1 MKKYI
6 GCLFFLMACFSVFG
20 QNRTLVMLDSDK
32 IDCSS
37 EVLNYNVSEM
47 VQKCEYVPL
56 DKDAVFS
63 LGRFFKFEVEGD
75 YILIQG
81 WRGLR
86 EELPCVLLFSKDGK
100 LLAEIGKRGDST
112 GEYREIT
119 AVAIDTLKREVLIAD
134 QRLKRNLWYDFSG
147 NYLRQTPAYRTV
159 ERLGKVYFRG
169 ENRLLGVQ
177 NISLSKKM
185 AYFSTDRNFS
195 RFDTLGSH
203 PVAWRPGVVSF
214 GCHPLSRYGGH
225 CLMVYPFCDTIY
237 EYNGKKV
244 YPRYVTKVKGS
255 VPENAKIPKDA
266 DYLELNKKWKRLGYA
281 QKADIFETEK
291 YV

>member
-6 GCLFFLMACFSVFG
+6 GCLVFLMACFSVFG

-119 AVAIDTLKREVLIAD
+119 AVAIDTLKREVL
-134 QRLKRNLWYDFSG
+134 FS
-147 NYLRQTPAYRTV
+147 
-159 ERLGKVYFRG
+159 K
-169 ENRLLGVQ
+169 
-177 NISLSKKM
+177 
-185 AYFSTDRNFS
+185 
-195 RFDTLGSH
+195 
-203 PVAWRPGVVSF
+203 
-214 GCHPLSRYGGH
+214 
-225 CLMVYPFCDTIY
+225 
-237 EYNGKKV
+237 
-244 YPRYVTKVKGS
+244 
-255 VPENAKIPKDA
+255 
-266 DYLELNKKWKRLGYA
+266 
-281 QKADIFETEK
+281 
-291 YV
+291 